1 MTSRSEEAADSGA
14 KPTLGG
20 FLVAAFRNGPGPRRT
35 GRYGDAVRGR
45 GAPRRPQEHRDH
57 GDAREHGALG
67 TGGGEVAGRRS
78 AAAAAA
84 GRRGSAGSEPVEPES
99 VAEAEALTESD
110 GDGVVVGVAGGS
122 FPSPGFTVD
131 GSTSSPT
138 TQARVCVSLTF
149 VPSARVALTVKVVR

>member
-1 MTSRSEEAADSGA
+1 MATPASTALWAPVEARL
-14 KPTLGG
+14 P
-20 FLVAAFRNGPGPRRT
+20 V
-35 GRYGDAVRGR
+35 
-45 GAPRRPQEHRDH
+45 
-57 GDAREHGALG
+57 
-67 TGGGEVAGRRS
+67 GEVPPPLPPVDEVPPVP
-78 AAAAAA
+78 
-84 GRRGSAGSEPVEPES
+84 EPVEPES